1 VKSHFAVLVSTKHS
15 ALLHFSSTFAM
26 TTPTTFT
33 LDFDAKQRIQSIFSA
48 TADGKVV
55 VASNFAA
62 KEGKIT
68 DAEIEDA
75 YNRYLKD
82 DFPLPPITEE
92 IAKAIRAA
100 RKVAE
105 QQPTIYVFCF
115 CQLLNDLFF
124 PRL

>member
-1 VKSHFAVLVSTKHS
+1 
-15 ALLHFSSTFAM
+15 M

-33 LDFDAKQRIQSIFSA
+33 LDFDAKQRIQSIFSP